1 MVHNMAFAQGCHR
14 SALNRDLVVLQGFSQ
29 QNVVA
34 TVEFFS
40 HLFYLILNL
49 CIIHGKLDLSVVFF
63 SGEDSLSLECEGFV

>member
-1 MVHNMAFAQGCHR
+1 MVHNMAFAQGCHK

-40 HLFYLILNL
+40 CVLFFLLNT
-49 CIIHGKLDLSVVFF
+49 
-63 SGEDSLSLECEGFV
+63 